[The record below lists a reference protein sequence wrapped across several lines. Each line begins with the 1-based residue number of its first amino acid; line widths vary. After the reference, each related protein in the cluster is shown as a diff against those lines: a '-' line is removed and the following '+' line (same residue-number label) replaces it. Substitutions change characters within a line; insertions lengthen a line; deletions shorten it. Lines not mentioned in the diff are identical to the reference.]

1 MGAMKIIRHTTF
13 KVQLLSPDTDSRKHL
28 SVESGDLRRIGI
40 LTSRSEIR
48 ITIVPSTPEGNY
60 FKCKDS
66 LSHL

>member
-1 MGAMKIIRHTTF
+1 MKIIRHTAF
-13 KVQLLSPDTDSRKHL
+13 KMQLLSPDTDSRKYL

-40 LTSRSEIR
+40 LAGKSEIR
-48 ITIVPSTPEGNY
+48 ITVVPSIPKGNY